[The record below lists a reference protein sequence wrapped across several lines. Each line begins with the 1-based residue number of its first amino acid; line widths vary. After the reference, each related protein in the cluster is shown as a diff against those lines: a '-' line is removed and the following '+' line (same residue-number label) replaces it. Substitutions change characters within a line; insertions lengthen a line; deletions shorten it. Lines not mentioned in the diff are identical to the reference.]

1 MRGNDAPPGV
11 GFEKPDGVCWGSSN
25 VRNSMSFEGVSPS
38 VAVLLDNL
46 SRCNDIVTMII
57 GRSRNRERTMK
68 IIGINGSPRGE
79 DSPMKRLIDTV
90 LSGAQ
95 ENGAE
100 IEITNLIDRDCKV

>member
-1 MRGNDAPPGV
+1 
-11 GFEKPDGVCWGSSN
+11 
-25 VRNSMSFEGVSPS
+25 
-38 VAVLLDNL
+38 
-46 SRCNDIVTMII
+46 
-57 GRSRNRERTMK
+57 MK

-79 DSPMKRLIDTV
+79 DSRMKRLIDAV